1 MYMDLL
7 ALLYRLMAKSRQMGM
22 FSLER
27 DIENPR
33 ESEIFASYPRILA
46 DSVMLDFIVDYLRL
60 IISGH
65 MNTFEIEALMDEEI
79 ETHESEAEVPANSLA
94 LVGDSLPAFG
104 IVAAVMGVVHAL
116 GSADRP
122 AAELGALIAHAMV
135 GTFLGI
141 LLAYGFIS
149 PLATVLRQKSAET
162 SKMMQCVKVTL
173 LSNLNG
179 YAPPIAVEFGRKT
192 LYSSERPSFIELEEH
207 VRAVKNPQQQTTTE
221 EA

>member
-1 MYMDLL
+1 
-7 ALLYRLMAKSRQMGM
+7 MAKSRQMGM

-33 ESEIFASYPRILA
+33 ESGSSPATRILA

-104 IVAAVMGVVHAL
+104 IVAAVMG
-116 GSADRP
+116 
-122 AAELGALIAHAMV
+122 
-135 GTFLGI
+135 
-141 LLAYGFIS
+141 
-149 PLATVLRQKSAET
+149 
-162 SKMMQCVKVTL
+162 
-173 LSNLNG
+173 
-179 YAPPIAVEFGRKT
+179 
-192 LYSSERPSFIELEEH
+192 SFT
-207 VRAVKNPQQQTTTE
+207 R
-221 EA
+221 